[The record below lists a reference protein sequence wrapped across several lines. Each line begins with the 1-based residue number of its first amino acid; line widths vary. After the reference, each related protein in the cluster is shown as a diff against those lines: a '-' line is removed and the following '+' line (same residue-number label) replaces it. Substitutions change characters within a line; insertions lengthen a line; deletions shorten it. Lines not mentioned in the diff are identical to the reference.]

1 MTVDEMSLL
10 LQNSFPKLDS
20 RVINDVD
27 RHGNE
32 FRELILSDNDKNSPP
47 IAVHICEDGCS
58 VSVGQFEDVTGSRNM
73 SAEQTRG
80 AIEDII
86 NNKII
91 FVIAYRDE
99 DDVGFGKPFFQRI
112 FAVTGDCDDMSREY
126 EDFIRTIQKPL
137 SPFARRFTSL
147 KGRFI
152 IFNFSGSLNTTITR

>member
-1 MTVDEMSLL
+1 MTLL
-10 LQNSFPKLDS
+10 LQNAFPQFSS
-20 RVINDVD
+20 RVIDDVD

-32 FRELILSDNDKNSPP
+32 FCELIFSNPNLPSVP

-86 NNKII
+86 NDKII

-112 FAVTGDCDDMSREY
+112 FAMTGDCDDMSREY

>member
-1 MTVDEMSLL
+1 MTLDEMTLF
-10 LQNSFPKLDS
+10 LQNSFPKLKS
-20 RVINDVD
+20 RVIDDVD

-32 FRELILSDNDKNSPP
+32 FCELIFSNESVPSAP
-47 IAVHICEDGCS
+47 IAIHICEDGCS
-58 VSVGQFEDVTGSRNM
+58 VSVGQFEDVTNSHNM
-73 SAEQTRG
+73 TVEQTRG

-86 NNKII
+86 NDKII

-99 DDVGFGKPFFQRI
+99 DDVGFGKPFFQRV

-137 SPFARRFTSL
+137 SPLARRFTSL

-152 IFNFSGSLNTTITR
+152 IFNFSGSVNKTITR